1 MNLAEILSRRPCN
14 ERVCGV
20 RFFMPDYAVT
30 ASYFYLHAHYVRGG
44 YADCRTPSAKIAH
57 YLQRL
62 AQIDAETVS
71 PIIGA
76 DAEYWP
82 VFAEILEN
90 LCLIHGLSQV
100 VSWLNLFINRL
111 YSRSDDFQLYH
122 ALMNISS
129 LRPNLGDALIRLSRM
144 GNDDNPYVGVYI
156 RWPICEAI
164 KEVLYIPRP
173 TYWRERWLIAGA
185 RYGAETM
192 SELANVVNEALKRAN
207 CIKPITSLSE
217 FLP

>member
-30 ASYFYLHAHYVRGG
+30 ASYFYLHAYYMRGG

-90 LCLIHGLSQV
+90 LCLIHGLSPLTT
-100 VSWLNLFINRL
+100 WLGQFVNSL
-111 YSRSDDFQLYH
+111 YSRSDGFHLFH
-122 ALMNISS
+122 ALMNTS
-129 LRPNLGDALIRLSRM
+129 RPAVVSALIRLSRM
-144 GNDDNPYVGVYI
+144 GGDSDPYVGVYV
-156 RWPICEAI
+156 RWPICEAV

-173 TYWRERWLIAGA
+173 SYWRERWLIAGA
-185 RYGAETM
+185 RYGAETT
-192 SELANVVNEALKRAN
+192 SELANVVNETLKRAN
-207 CIKPITSLSE
+207 CIKPTTSLSE

>member
-1 MNLAEILSRRPCN
+1 MSLAEILSRPCD
-14 ERVCGV
+14 ERVCST
-20 RFFMPDYAVT
+20 RFYMPDYAVV
-30 ASYFYLHAHYVRGG
+30 ASYAYLHAHYMRGR
-44 YADCRTPSAKIAH
+44 YADCTTPAARIAH
-57 YLQRL
+57 YLRKL

-76 DAEYWP
+76 DANYWP

-90 LCLIHGLSQV
+90 LCMIHGLSQLTT
-100 VSWLNLFINRL
+100 WLGQFVNSL
-111 YSRSDDFQLYH
+111 YSHSDGLYLYY
-122 ALMNISS
+122 ALMNISL
-129 LRPNLGDALIRLSRM
+129 LRPTAVNALIRLSRM
-144 GNDDNPYVGVYI
+144 GGDSDPYVSVDI

-164 KEVLYIPRP
+164 KEVLYKPRP
-173 TYWRERWLIAGA
+173 TYWHEKWLIMGA

-207 CIKPITSLSE
+207 CIKPTTSLSE